1 MKLRV
6 RMYRQGLGDCFLLT
20 CSDGNETS
28 HLLIDCG
35 VLKGTGDAEKRM
47 QKVAENVHETTGGH
61 LDRLVVT
68 HEHWDHL
75 SGFLQAE
82 AIYDTLEVGEVWL
95 AWTEDPK
102 DELANELRKKKQKRV
117 KGLVAAAKLVDSPD
131 TPAASRTKDQLDAL
145 LGFQGDLGAA
155 GTKTTGKALE
165 WVKAREA
172 EVKFLHPGEQLF
184 DLAGLPGIRVYVL
197 GPPHDRALIKRSD
210 PSKAHPEVYEL
221 AASEGPHRGFLDAA
235 EALAEGEE
243 PEKQPFDKFFQV
255 AAKDARN
262 DNELWKKYF
271 AKGASWRRIDD
282 DWLGYA
288 GALALQLDSD
298 TNNTSLVLAFELTSD
313 GEVLLFPGDAQ
324 VGNWLSWESLEWQ
337 VKEGGET
344 RTVKSDDLLARTVL
358 YKVGHHGSHNATLR
372 EKGLEL
378 MSSAELAAMIPVNR
392 VTAKKM
398 EWLMP
403 FPGLLARLEEKTHG
417 RVMDAELGLD
427 KATPKDLD
435 DASWKRFVA
444 RTDVQPDTDTQVGWV
459 DYTLEW

>member
-20 CSDGNETS
+20 CSDGNDDS

-47 QKVAENVHETTGGH
+47 QDVAQSVHDTTNGK

-75 SGFLQAE
+75 SGFLQAGT
-82 AIYDTLEVGEVWL
+82 IFDTFEVGEVGL
-95 AWTEDPK
+95 AWTEDPQ
-102 DELANELRKKKQKRV
+102 DELANELRNRKQKRLN
-117 KGLVAAAKLVDSPD
+117 GIVAAAKLADRND
-131 TPAASRTKDQLDAL
+131 TPAARRTTAQLESL
-145 LGFQGDLGAA
+145 LNFHGDLGAA

-172 EVKFLHPGEQLF
+172 PVKYLRPGDQLF
-184 DLAGLPGIRVYVL
+184 DLAGLPGIRLYVL
-197 GPPHDRALIKRSD
+197 GPPHDSRLIKRSD
-210 PSKAHPEVYEL
+210 PSKKHPEVYEL
-221 AASEGPHRGFLDAA
+221 AAAEGSHQGFLAAA
-235 EALAEGEE
+235 EALAEDQKPGG
-243 PEKQPFDKFFQV
+243 QPFDGFFRV
-255 AAKDARN
+255 DESDARN
-262 DNELWKKYF
+262 ENELWKKYY
-271 AKGASWRRIDD
+271 AKGRSWRRVDD

-288 GALALQLDSD
+288 GQLALQLDSD
-298 TNNTSLVLAFELTSD
+298 TNNTSLVLAFELSSGGD
-313 GEVLLFPGDAQ
+313 VLLFPGDAQ

-337 VKEGGET
+337 IPEGAAT

-378 MSSAELAAMIPVNR
+378 MASNELAAMIPVNR

-398 EWLMP
+398 DWLMP
-403 FPGLLARLEEKTHG
+403 FPALLTRLVEKTHG
-417 RVMDAELGLD
+417 RVMDAERG
-427 KATPKDLD
+427 LD
-435 DASWKRFVA
+435 DAAAQDLSDADWARFIA
-444 RTDVQPDTDTQVGWV
+444 RTDVQPGWV